1 MNYQVTLIQ
10 YATHKTDMQDHRYLE
25 EGQQTERSQNEKV
38 FKGFDNL
45 GLG

>member
-1 MNYQVTLIQ
+1 MNYEVTLIQ
-10 YATHKTDMQDHRYLE
+10 YATHKTDMQGHRYL